1 MMGEAREPISEA
13 IYEEASRGF
22 VRRERSP
29 EEEPDH
35 DLAFWLEADPR
46 HAAAYA
52 EIADAWEQSQVLAQ
66 SDLVRGRKLVR
77 APFYMRRNVQLAA
90 IAATAILVVGFV
102 SIQGLGSP
110 WPVEVGSPV
119 RAETYRT
126 ALGEIRTWRLADGTV
141 LTLDTDS
148 AVVVTV
154 EDGAPQIAVRRGRVR
169 VDGRQGTQS
178 APMVTADELRVDAG
192 GGVLDVSVLGSQPSY
207 AVIEGNVRVTDGDQA
222 AGVDEVKGQTV
233 RATASDRKG
242 DRHWPQGMIEL
253 DHMPLGEAARTLNRY
268 NSLKVRVDGQD
279 LMARTLSGGFR
290 LREPEAF
297 ARAAASA
304 FDLDMQRHA
313 GEIVLSPRAN

>member
-13 IYEEASRGF
+13 IYEEASRQF
-22 VRRERSP
+22 VRRERSR
-29 EEEPDH
+29 EEQPDH
-35 DLAFWLEADPR
+35 DLAAWLEADPR

-66 SDLVRGRKLVR
+66 SDLVRDRRLVR

-90 IAATAILVVGFV
+90 ITATAILVVGFV
-102 SIQGLGSP
+102 SIQGLNSP

-148 AVVVTV
+148 EVVVTV

-169 VDGRQGTQS
+169 VDGRQGTQN
-178 APMVTADELRVDAG
+178 PPIVTADELRVGAG
-192 GGVLDVSVLGSQPSY
+192 GGVLDVSVLGSKPSY
-207 AVIEGNVRVTDGDQA
+207 AVIEGKIQVTLGKQA
-222 AGVDEVKGQTV
+222 AGADDVTGQTV
-233 RATASDRKG
+233 RASASDQKG
-242 DRHWPQGMIEL
+242 DRLWPQGMIEL

-268 NSLKVRVDGQD
+268 NSLKVRIDGQD
-279 LMARTLSGGFR
+279 LAARTLSGGFR

-304 FDLDMQRHA
+304 FDLDMQKRA
-313 GEIVLSPRAN
+313 GAILLSPKTN

>member
-13 IYEEASRGF
+13 IYEEASCRF
-22 VRRERSP
+22 VRRERSR
-29 EEEPDH
+29 EEQPDH
-35 DLAFWLEADPR
+35 DLAAWLDADPR

-66 SDLVRGRKLVR
+66 SDLVRGRRLVR
-77 APFYMRRNVQLAA
+77 APFYLRRNVQLAA

-110 WPVEVGSPV
+110 WPVELGSPV

-148 AVVVTV
+148 EVVVTV
-154 EDGAPQIAVRRGRVR
+154 KDGAPHIAVRRGRVR
-169 VDGRQGTQS
+169 VDGRQDTQS
-178 APMVTADELRVDAG
+178 APTVTADRLRIDAG
-192 GGVLDVSVLGSQPSY
+192 GGVLDVALLGSKPSY
-207 AVIEGNVRVTDGDQA
+207 AVIEGKVRVTGREQTTGA
-222 AGVDEVKGQTV
+222 EEVTGQTV
-233 RATASDRKG
+233 RASASDQKG
-242 DRHWPQGMIEL
+242 ERLWPRGMIEL

-268 NSLKVRVDGQD
+268 NSLKVRIDGQD
-279 LMARTLSGGFR
+279 LAARTLSGGFR
-290 LREPEAF
+290 LREPGAF

-304 FDLDMQRHA
+304 FDLDMQKRA
-313 GEIVLSPRAN
+313 GEILLSPKTN

>member
-13 IYEEASRGF
+13 IYEEASRRF

-29 EEEPDH
+29 EVQPDH
-35 DLAFWLEADPR
+35 DLAVWLEADPR

-66 SDLVRGRKLVR
+66 SDLVRARKLVR

-110 WPVEVGSPV
+110 WPVELGSPV

-126 ALGEIRTWRLADGTV
+126 ALGEIRTWRLVDGTV

-148 AVVVTV
+148 EVVVAV
-154 EDGAPQIAVRRGRVR
+154 EDGAQQIAVRRGRVR
-169 VDGRQGTQS
+169 VDGRLGTQN
-178 APMVTADELRVDAG
+178 PPIVTAEELRVDAG
-192 GGVLDVSVLGSQPSY
+192 GGVLDVSVLDSKPSY
-207 AVIEGNVRVTDGDQA
+207 AVIEGKVRVTGREQTTGA
-222 AGVDEVKGQTV
+222 DEVTGRTV
-233 RATASDRKG
+233 RASASDRKG
-242 DRHWPQGMIEL
+242 DRLWPQGMIEL

-268 NSLKVRVDGQD
+268 NGLKVRIDGQD
-279 LMARTLSGGFR
+279 LAARTLSGGFR

-304 FDLDMQRHA
+304 FDLDMQMRA
-313 GEIVLSPRAN
+313 GEIVLSLKAN